1 MISEEEKKEL
11 LRLAESSSLKE
22 DMRHL
27 SATRHNPVMING
39 KASIDRLIT
48 FLSEY
53 NEFINHEPKPF
64 KKIIDRVM
72 KL

>member
-1 MISEEEKKEL
+1 MISKEEKKEL
-11 LRLAESSSLKE
+11 LRLAGSSTLKE

-27 SATRHNPVMING
+27 SATRHNPVMVNG
-39 KASIDRLIT
+39 KVSIDRLIT

-64 KKIIDRVM
+64 KPMIEREM

>member
-1 MISEEEKKEL
+1 MINREEKKEL
-11 LRLAESSSLKE
+11 LRLAESSSMKE

-27 SATRHNPVMING
+27 SATRHNPAMING
-39 KASIDRLIT
+39 KVSIDRLIT

-64 KKIIDRVM
+64 KPIINRDM